1 MIRRSHHRV
10 VSEDHFHRHLDL
22 PMLPSKLPHY
32 PRNLPPDLSL
42 ALFRNKAAVD
52 KNLESIRNNI
62 PLKTPLHGID
72 VQSRSHLPSPPDRL
86 RIDSRSSLA
95 DLFSQ
100 LLQIL
105 NQGHSIFDGV
115 DACPSASRMSRLSMH
130 CNQVFSVPETRDMQ
144 CLNPT
149 ICRET
154 IIHILRN
161 HVLVNKIIHTAI
173 PAHLLISG
181 KRRSNPPAELRA
193 SLNKRFHRKYLAG
206 VRPFHV
212 SSTSPI
218 DLAILDHRLTRIM
231 RPSRWISRD
240 HINMPIEKD
249 PRSLTL
255 TFESGIGVGPR
266 TLQADL
272 GTHLQ
277 AHRRFRN
284 EAHRRRDTQVLELTG
299 QDLGYPRIVQPR
311 RNSSIYV
318 NQSTGKINKILLVS
332 INPSIN
338 LLDDSLRGQEPS
350 NGSQRFMLIVLSIAN
365 RHWPI

>member
-1 MIRRSHHRV
+1 MIGRCQHRI
-10 VSEDHFHRHLDL
+10 VSENHFHRHLDL
-22 PMLPSKLPHY
+22 SMLSRKLLHN

-42 ALFRNKAAVD
+42 TLLRNEPAVD
-52 KNLESIRNNI
+52 QNLETIRNNI
-62 PLKTPLHGID
+62 PLQPALRSID
-72 VQSRSHLPSPPDRL
+72 VQARPHLPSPPNRL
-86 RIDSRSSLA
+86 RIDLRPSLA
-95 DLFSQ
+95 DLLSQ

-105 NQGHSIFDGV
+105 NQGCSIFDGV
-115 DACPSASRMSRLSMH
+115 DACPSASRMSRCPMH
-130 CNQVFSVPETRDMQ
+130 CNQIFSVPETRDMQ

-206 VRPFHV
+206 VRSLHV
-212 SSTSPI
+212 SSTSSI
-218 DLAILDHRLTRIM
+218 DLAILDHRLKRIM
-231 RPSRWISRD
+231 GPSRWISRD

-255 TFESGIGVGPR
+255 TLEGGVGVGPW

-272 GTHLQ
+272 GTHSTT
-277 AHRRFRN
+277 HRRFWN
-284 EAHRRRDTQVLELTG
+284 EAHRRRDT
-299 QDLGYPRIVQPR
+299 
-311 RNSSIYV
+311 
-318 NQSTGKINKILLVS
+318 
-332 INPSIN
+332 
-338 LLDDSLRGQEPS
+338 
-350 NGSQRFMLIVLSIAN
+350 
-365 RHWPI
+365 